1 MEQGEENRVGWL
13 VLMLSR
19 TILKNR
25 NRHMAEIGLTSGQA
39 DCLRFCLERGE
50 GTVTELKDF
59 LGVTHQTAQGLVRRL
74 ADKELLTLRRDP
86 RDARCQRLS
95 LTAAGREAARQMIRS
110 RERTGGRLLRGL
122 TPAERQELIRL
133 LAAVYANA
141 RQQEQEE
148 TDRS

>member
-39 DCLRFCLERGE
+39 DCLRFCLERRE

-74 ADKELLTLRRDP
+74 LPRLPRRP
-86 RDARCQRLS
+86 RQTRGRQAEKSLPEGPAPLIARK
-95 LTAAGREAARQMIRS
+95 GRFC
-110 RERTGGRLLRGL
+110 
-122 TPAERQELIRL
+122 
-133 LAAVYANA
+133 AVW
-141 RQQEQEE
+141 
-148 TDRS
+148 